1 VTARDHGR
9 RRVYAARR
17 EVIVDTLSRTF
28 EAELLVVPST
38 AGLHVAAV
46 ACHASVEKMAEVA
59 RRAVDV
65 AVQELAWF
73 AHDVPSTPGLV
84 LVYGSIA
91 EDQIAEG
98 FAGCVSAS
106 CRTGPLVSLRH
117 EPRSHPTSGLA
128 GRGITRRGPFIPAAL
143 SLVTSASIMASTRSR
158 RDSRCG

>member
-59 RRAVDV
+59 RRAADVDV

-98 FAGCVSAS
+98 
-106 CRTGPLVSLRH
+106 LRRLR
-117 EPRSHPTSGLA
+117 EC
-128 GRGITRRGPFIPAAL
+128 F
-143 SLVTSASIMASTRSR
+143 V
-158 RDSRCG
+158 